1 MYITKIPPP
10 DEALTEVLPLTSALY
25 DYFPEAAKQAT
36 VYFKSRERG
45 LNSTLLACM
54 IRYEVKE
61 SLLNVGIPVEDEEE
75 DEVFHNINVP
85 MERLAN
91 NGIEGTY
98 NSYQFKILKS
108 DDGLLPIPQSP
119 KKCQYYGQ
127 QLSLAMGIPPE
138 FVRPNIVILWA
149 FDPVYEIVYLWLSI
163 PKEGGRTRSSVK
175 DYYTVPIPHPITTL
189 QPKLI
194 TEPKEPIIEPEIT
207 IKETETKQ
215 IEFIEEEKEV

>member
-1 MYITKIPPP
+1 MDITKIPLP
-10 DEALTEVLPLTSALY
+10 DETLTELLPLTSALY

-36 VYFKSRERG
+36 VYFRSRERD

-61 SLLNVGIPVEDEEE
+61 CLSKVGIPVEEEE
-75 DEVFHNINVP
+75 DDEVFHNINVP

-91 NGIEGTY
+91 NGFEGTY
-98 NSYQFKILKS
+98 NSYRFKILKS

-127 QLSLAMGIPPE
+127 QLSLEMGIPPE

-149 FDPVYEIVYLWLSI
+149 FDPAYEIVHLLLSV
-163 PKEGGRTRSSVK
+163 PKEGGRTRATVK
-175 DYYTVPIPHPITTL
+175 DYYTVPIPHPVTTL
-189 QPKLI
+189 RPTLI
-194 TEPKEPIIEPEIT
+194 AEPKEPIIEPEIT
-207 IKETETKQ
+207 IKETESKQ
-215 IEFIEEEKEV
+215 IESIEEREV